1 MTLSTTSILSDSFLK
16 HSVSEI
22 YVYLLM
28 HLMDMF
34 IITEIR
40 TDRNV
45 MLLFICETDNMV
57 SSK

>member
-1 MTLSTTSILSDSFLK
+1 MK

-57 SSK
+57 LSK